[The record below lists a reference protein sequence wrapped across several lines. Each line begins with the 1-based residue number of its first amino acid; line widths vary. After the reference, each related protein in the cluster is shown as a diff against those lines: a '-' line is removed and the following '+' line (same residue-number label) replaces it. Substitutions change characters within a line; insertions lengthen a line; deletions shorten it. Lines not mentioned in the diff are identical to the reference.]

1 MTELAVDAE
10 GIRQAGAEIA
20 RVGYDLAQ
28 LGSPLISILGRLGAA
43 CDDLGVAEA
52 AADAQARWG
61 QALDWASQ
69 GIGGLGLSLTTAAAS
84 YELAETLAG
93 ASFEAL
99 GAVPA
104 AACVA
109 ESGRTEANPDLA
121 VRSGTSASA
130 ASQRGLWTGV
140 GDALTSGGLPVATA
154 RR

>member
-1 MTELAVDAE
+1 MAELTVDAE
-10 GIRQAGAEIA
+10 GIRQAGNEIA
-20 RVGYDLAQ
+20 RVGLDLAQ
-28 LGSPLISILGRLGAA
+28 LAAPLISILGRLGTA
-43 CDDLGVAEA
+43 CDDMGVAEA

-93 ASFEAL
+93 SSFQAL

-109 ESGRTEANPDLA
+109 GPGLSEAIPDLA
-121 VRSGTSASA
+121 AGSGGRA
-130 ASQRGLWTGV
+130 GV
-140 GDALTSGGLPVATA
+140 EGQLGPGSGAGAGVEARGLPVAA
-154 RR
+154 GRG